1 MPRLSIIELRKG
13 AKKMNFN
20 LQKLEKLLNSAT
32 PCKKCENSEIKK
44 DEGNRPYFFSPTTK
58 TEDEQNSY
66 LSLWTGTNM
75 QAASLC
81 LRVGKEQIYTPHG
94 SDIFLE
100 SVYGT
105 PEISIEKDPGSPL
118 ISKSLARGEAVI
130 IPSGLILRIKNNS
143 TRKIKLFMISAKPLH
158 RHSTVIP

>member
-1 MPRLSIIELRKG
+1 
-13 AKKMNFN
+13 MNFN

-32 PCKKCENSEIKK
+32 PCKKCEDSVIKK
-44 DEGNRPYFFSPTTK
+44 DEGNRPYFFSPTGE
-58 TEDEQNSY
+58 TEGEQNSY
-66 LSLWTGTNM
+66 RSLWTGTNL

-81 LRVGKEQIYTPHG
+81 LEAGKEQFYTPQG

-118 ISKSLARGEAVI
+118 ISKPLARGEAVI
-130 IPSGLILRIKNNS
+130 IPSGLSLRIKNS
-143 TRKIKLFMISAKPLH
+143 TTRKVKLFMISAKPLQ
-158 RHSTVIP
+158 RHSTVIPQG